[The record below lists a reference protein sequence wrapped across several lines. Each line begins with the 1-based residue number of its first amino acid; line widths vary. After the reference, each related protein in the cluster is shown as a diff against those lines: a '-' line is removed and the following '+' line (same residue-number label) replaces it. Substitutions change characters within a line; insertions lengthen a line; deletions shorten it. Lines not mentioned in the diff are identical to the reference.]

1 VVGPLC
7 ETGDF
12 LAQDREM
19 PDVEP
24 GELLAILAAGAYGFV
39 LSSNY
44 NTRPR
49 PAEVLVHG
57 DEVELIRPRET
68 VEDLMAGEH
77 D

>member
-19 PDVEP
+19 SDVQP
-24 GELLAILAAGAYGFV
+24 GDLLAILTTGAYGFV

-49 PAEVLVHG
+49 PAEVLVQG
-57 DEVELIRPRET
+57 SEAELIRPRERL
-68 VEDLMAGEH
+68 EDLMASEMM
-77 D
+77 

>member
-1 VVGPLC
+1 VGPLC

-24 GELLAILAAGAYGFV
+24 GELLAILATGAYGFV

-49 PAEVLVHG
+49 PSEVLVHG
-57 DEVELIRPRET
+57 RKAELIRPRERL
-68 VEDLMAGEH
+68 EDLMAGEAL
-77 D
+77 